1 MGGGGAYTPTQ
12 TRTCSHSHIH
22 THIYTQIRS
31 PIHTP
36 QRHHIPSHTLTC
48 THLLEHS
55 PWLTDSYTHQSL
67 AHRHSRSSTHKHS
80 PIHARSPHTLP
91 AHAKTHSPTHHS
103 ARISKTEAEA
113 RLRLARAG
121 HSGNC
126 CPETGAQAH
135 FLLAPGSCP
144 PRNKQQVPKSLSP
157 TLRSNI
163 DISKNG
169 KGSEG
174 NKSGRWEGGR
184 R

>member
-1 MGGGGAYTPTQ
+1 MGGGSHTYTNSHLLPFTH
-12 TRTCSHSHIH
+12 TRTHIHADSLTHTHTSKTSHSLPH
-22 THIYTQIRS
+22 THLHALARTF
-31 PIHTP
+31 
-36 QRHHIPSHTLTC
+36 
-48 THLLEHS
+48 
-55 PWLTDSYTHQSL
+55 SL
-67 AHRHSRSSTHKHS
+67 AHRLVHTPVSCTQTLSLEHTQAFAYTRPLTAHTTR
-80 PIHARSPHTLP
+80 ARGD
-91 AHAKTHSPTHHS
+91 THSPTHHS
-103 ARISKTEAEA
+103 ARISRTEAEA
-113 RLRLARAG
+113 RLRLTRAG